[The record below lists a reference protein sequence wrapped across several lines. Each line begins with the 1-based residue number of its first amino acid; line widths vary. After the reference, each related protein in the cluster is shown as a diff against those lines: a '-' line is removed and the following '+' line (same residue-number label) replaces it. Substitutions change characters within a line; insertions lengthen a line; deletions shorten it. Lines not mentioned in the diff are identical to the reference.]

1 MWDLSSLIGDQTHT
15 SSTGRQHVNHW
26 TAGEVLSASLNV
38 GLTHAC
44 DGCEQSMVWRTG
56 FAPCGF
62 FLCLLIYPNSI
73 LLIWFEVVL
82 NSTY

>member
-15 SSTGRQHVNHW
+15 SGTGRQRLNHW

-44 DGCEQSMVWRTG
+44 DGCEQSMV
-56 FAPCGF
+56 
-62 FLCLLIYPNSI
+62 
-73 LLIWFEVVL
+73 
-82 NSTY
+82 